1 MGLSFSLMK
10 TPSPGEGHRAR
21 LRQRFLKSGF
31 DGFADHEIVEV
42 LLTLCIPRRDVKEPA
57 KALLK
62 RFGSVRAILDASPED
77 LRGIDGIGE
86 VAPVALRI
94 IRESAALYLR
104 QRAESRSLLDGVDE
118 LIDFWRARLGG
129 LRHEV
134 FEVAYLDKRYQ
145 LLPDGVERLEE
156 GVADRTTVY
165 PRKVMQAALARHA
178 VFIVVAHNHPSGQ
191 LKASSDDLRLT
202 QRLVEAANA
211 VGLKLLDHIIV
222 TPDEALSFLDQGLLK
237 L

>member
-1 MGLSFSLMK
+1 MK
-10 TPSPGEGHRAR
+10 PATPGEGHRAR

-42 LLTLCIPRRDVKEPA
+42 LLTLCIPRRDVKAPA
-57 KALLK
+57 KALLQ
-62 RFGSVRAILDASPED
+62 RFGSVRGILDASPEQ
-77 LRGIDGIGE
+77 LREIAGIGE

-94 IRESAALYLR
+94 IRESAGLYLR
-104 QRAESRSLLDGVDE
+104 QRAEARSLLDGVDE

-145 LLPDGVERLEE
+145 LLPDGVQRLEE
-156 GVADRTTVY
+156 GVPDRTTVY

-191 LKASSDDLRLT
+191 LKASSEDLHLT
-202 QRLVEAANA
+202 RCLISAANA
-211 VGLKLLDHIIV
+211 VGLTLLDHLIV
-222 TPDEALSFLDQGLLK
+222 TPDDALSFLDQGLLQK
-237 L
+237 C